1 MRPMFALIAAAI
13 ALAACQP
20 QTDDGSPAVPPAD
33 APPPALPAV
42 FTGDIDA
49 RGTEPFW
56 SLTIRGNQLTL
67 SRPDQPNL
75 IVGNSKGGALEG
87 QAAVFGYEPLTVRLT
102 ETKCSDGMSD
112 LTYPLTA
119 EVTVQGQ
126 TLKGCAAKT
135 AEAPRAEDN
144 GSNRYSPSGRKL
156 SPA

>member
-1 MRPMFALIAAAI
+1 MRPMFALFAAAAV

-20 QTDDGSPAVPPAD
+20 QAPDGSPATPPAD
-33 APPPALPAV
+33 APRPAAAAEAATMLPALPAV

-75 IVGNSKGGALEG
+75 IVGNSKGGTMEG
-87 QAAVFGYEPLTVRLT
+87 QTAVFGYEPLVVRLT
-102 ETKCSDGMSD
+102 EAKCSDGMSD
-112 LTYPLTA
+112 LSYPLTA
-119 EVTVQGQ
+119 EVVAQGQ

-135 AEAPRAEDN
+135 AEMPKGE
-144 GSNRYSPSGRKL
+144 G
-156 SPA
+156 